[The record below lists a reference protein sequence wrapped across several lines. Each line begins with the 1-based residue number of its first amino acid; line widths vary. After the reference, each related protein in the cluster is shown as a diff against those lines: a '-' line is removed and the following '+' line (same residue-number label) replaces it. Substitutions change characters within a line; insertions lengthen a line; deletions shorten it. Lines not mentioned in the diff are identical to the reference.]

1 MTKQITSKLIP
12 VAAAVQRPIHQCLT
26 RSGSRISTALY
37 TKKTITKDQS
47 NAIEQWVLLG
57 TAAISCFRYLPSAQE
72 NS

>member
-12 VAAAVQRPIHQCLT
+12 VAAAVQRPINQCLT

-57 TAAISCFRYLPSAQE
+57 TAAISCFRYLPSA
-72 NS
+72 

>member
-12 VAAAVQRPIHQCLT
+12 VAAAVQRPINQCLA

-37 TKKTITKDQS
+37 TKKDNYKRSS